1 MAATSSTR
9 RPSVVKPPPDPA
21 RLARGLAVA
30 GLLGVVV
37 VLAVCSFGQELSF
50 DESYNLQVVQHLL
63 HGHRYAT
70 DGLLLPVGDSSEFDW
85 RITTGP
91 TMLLPVTAVAALLGE
106 HVWVYRLV
114 PLAFFLLLVA
124 GWFRLGRDLGGFW
137 VGAAGAAAVLA
148 LDTASATWGV
158 SVYFGPGDVMGEAAA
173 AGLVVLAALNLRRPV
188 RAGVLVGLAVLTKT
202 VIVLMVPAVVVGVV
216 WVARRS
222 GVGRRVWLR
231 FAGAALAPIGVWQV
245 YRFAAA
251 GPDRAQAA
259 NAKFVGFLIHGGSG
273 IVQPDA
279 TTITSWSKLTSQAP
293 LLVPGPAVL
302 ALAVVALLLAVL
314 LIGRRLASSAPSEPG
329 APEAADRA
337 PDRAADRVPVLVLG
351 SAGLL
356 VELWYVLVSSQ
367 GWVRH
372 SVTGSFLL
380 FPALVVVTA
389 AYVSKVGAPGRRAL
403 LGTATAGLLGVTV
416 GLHLAAALTFDGPD
430 LAAQR
435 RVAER
440 VSEEPGGYMYAR
452 HNRMADLMLLGAPD
466 PRPADE
472 GGGLVVLR
480 HDGDSPNI
488 FFDAQLAACSTVVFD
503 LGGYTGC
510 ELPPGPVPPALA
522 DHPLVAGDQSG

>member
-1 MAATSSTR
+1 
-9 RPSVVKPPPDPA
+9 VKPPPDPA

-63 HGHRYAT
+63 HDHRYAT
-70 DGLLLPVGDSSEFDW
+70 DGLLMPVGDSSEFDW

-91 TMLLPVTAVAALLGE
+91 TMLLPVAAVAALLGE
-106 HVWVYRLV
+106 HVWVFRLV
-114 PLAFFLLLVA
+114 PLAFFVLLVA
-124 GWFRLGRDLGGFW
+124 GWSRLGRDLGGFW
-137 VGAAGAAAVLA
+137 VGAAGAAAVLGI
-148 LDTASATWGV
+148 DTAAATWGV

-173 AGLVVLAALNLRRPV
+173 AALVVLAALNLDRPA
-188 RAGVLVGLAVLTKT
+188 RAGALVGLAVLTKT
-202 VIVLMVPAVVVGVV
+202 VVFLTVPAVVVGVV

-222 GVGRRVWLR
+222 GAGRRPWLR
-231 FAGAALAPIGVWQV
+231 FTGAALAPIGLWQV

-251 GPDRAQAA
+251 GPDQAQAT
-259 NAKFVGFLIHGGSG
+259 NAKFLGFLIHGGSG
-273 IVQPDA
+273 IAQPGA
-279 TTITSWSKLTSQAP
+279 TTVTAWSKLASQAP
-293 LLVPGPAVL
+293 LLAPGPALL

-314 LIGRRLASSAPSEPG
+314 LIGRRLASSVPSEPG
-329 APEAADRA
+329 VSDRA
-337 PDRAADRVPVLVLG
+337 PDWVPVLVLG

-356 VELWYVLVSSQ
+356 VELWFVLVSTQ

-389 AYVSKVGAPGRRAL
+389 AHVSKVEAPGRRAL
-403 LGTATAGLLGVTV
+403 LGTATAGLLVVTV
-416 GLHLAAALTFDGPD
+416 GLHLAATLTFDGPD

-440 VSEEPGGYMYAR
+440 VGEEPGGYMYAR
-452 HNRMADLMLLGAPD
+452 HNRMADLMLLGAPA

-472 GGGLVVLR
+472 HGGLVVIR
-480 HDGDSPNI
+480 HNGDSPNI
-488 FFDAQLAACSTVVFD
+488 FFEAQLAACGTVVFD
-503 LGGYTGC
+503 IGGYTGC
-510 ELPPGPVPPALA
+510 ELPPGPVPPVLA
-522 DHPLVAGDQSG
+522 DHPLLAEDQSG